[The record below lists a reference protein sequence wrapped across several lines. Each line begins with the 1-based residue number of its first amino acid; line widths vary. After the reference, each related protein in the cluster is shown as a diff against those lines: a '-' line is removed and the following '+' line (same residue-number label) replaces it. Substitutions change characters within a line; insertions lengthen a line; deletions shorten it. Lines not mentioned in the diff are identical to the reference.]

1 MDVIRYRPLN
11 DWWQSDGRRFDSTS
25 ELLAADLP
33 EGAAA
38 TYHFQDQPD
47 TDTAVVSGS
56 LREVAGHLF
65 FAPAQSLD
73 LVDLSLYQA
82 AEQPP
87 EPELPPRPVW
97 QDRLEGAAAGA
108 VLPVSTLIPI
118 AGVFLP
124 ASIAAGV
131 GKRVGGRKGGLVGA
145 ATGVAA
151 TVGTVVLGQAGL
163 VGLAAAS
170 ALSAAAG
177 AVAGPLLV
185 PRMRRWSAH
194 VEQVKD
200 QWWAPYCQ
208 DYDLKP
214 PATDPTRRQVVEMAA
229 ASQPAGTGVV
239 EEEDRVQVGG
249 VWIKR
254 QADAK
259 PVG

>member
-1 MDVIRYRPLN
+1 MDAIRYRPLN
-11 DWWQSDGRRFDSTS
+11 EWWQSDGRRFDSTA

-47 TDTAVVSGS
+47 TDTSAVPGS
-56 LREVAGHLF
+56 LRGVAGHLF
-65 FAPAQSLD
+65 FAPEKSPE
-73 LVDLSLYQA
+73 LVDLTLYQA

-87 EPELPPRPVW
+87 EPEVDPWPVW
-97 QDRLEGAAAGA
+97 QDCLAGAAAGA
-108 VLPVSTLIPI
+108 ALPVSTLIPL

-124 ASIAAGV
+124 TSVASGV
-131 GKRVGGRKGGLVGA
+131 GKRVAGRKGFWVGA

-151 TVGTVVLGQAGL
+151 TAGTVVLGQAGL

-170 ALSAAAG
+170 SLSALAG
-177 AVAGPLLV
+177 AVAGPMLV
-185 PRMRRWSAH
+185 PRMRRWEAH
-194 VEQVKD
+194 REQVKE
-200 QWWAPYCQ
+200 QWWAPYCP
-208 DYDLKP
+208 DYELKP

-229 ASQPAGTGVV
+229 GSQPAGTGVV

-254 QADAK
+254 SSS
-259 PVG
+259 